1 MNATSINVGGAISRP
16 LRIWRYL
23 LVMFPPHIMLLS
35 GVVKFY
41 AAYFCLQALAGEA
54 TMHISWRS
62 IGGAISIVLFSLLL
76 RVYDELKD
84 AEADIRL
91 GQAGDPR
98 YKDRP
103 IVTGAVTV
111 GELGIFRWVITMVL
125 IAINAPLGGWSVIG
139 FTILFLV
146 TWLSF
151 KWYFVPVISR
161 HLLLAFVTHNPITLL
176 FGGYIVAV
184 YAGDFGTQ
192 SIDGWVL
199 ILLLAFWAPLGAWE
213 TARKIRAPEDETDY
227 QTYSQVFG
235 WKLAPFVPI
244 AFIVLGTTCI
254 IFLSGQAGLSWV
266 LPAVAVGASCIPVY
280 RCMAFRISPSNKTAV
295 IQPFV
300 ELYAVAMDL
309 GLLVAILVSRGL
321 DTSQIAGLLSTST
334 TVT

>member
-1 MNATSINVGGAISRP
+1 
-16 LRIWRYL
+16 
-23 LVMFPPHIMLLS
+23 
-35 GVVKFY
+35 
-41 AAYFCLQALAGEA
+41 
-54 TMHISWRS
+54 MHISLRS
-62 IGGAISIVLFSLLL
+62 IGGSISIVLFSLLL

-103 IVTGAVTV
+103 IVTGAVMV
-111 GELGIFRWVITMVL
+111 DELGILRWVITIVL
-125 IAINAPLGGWSVIG
+125 VAINVPLGGWSVIG

-161 HLLLAFVTHNPITLL
+161 HLLLAFVTHNPIALF

-192 SIDGWVL
+192 SIDGWAL

-244 AFIVLGTTCI
+244 AFIVLGTSCM
-254 IFLSGQAGLSWV
+254 IFLSGQAGLGWV

-280 RCMAFRISPSNKTAV
+280 RCIAFRISPSNKTAV

-309 GLLVAILVSRGL
+309 GLFVATLVSRGL